1 MEQRKLYKTLEN
13 AIKRFPDFEN
23 EKELLSY
30 VLKEIIHHENID
42 IIGGRL
48 WMLNDTKTSYCMVEQ
63 HGVIEKIRRDTTLN
77 LILIPFFY
85 EVGRNRSVLAQET
98 DKYLS
103 NLGIHT
109 YSATGIGERFRT
121 KDKEGKEQF
130 VYQYILAFNSQ
141 EMNVGLLNTLNIIST
156 TVSSMLRS
164 RRIEKKARAIEK
176 DLEKAR
182 EIQKS
187 ILPEHEYLF
196 GNYEIFGISIPDKI
210 VGEILIT

>member
-13 AIKRFPDFEN
+13 AMKRFPDFEN

-48 WMLNDTKTSYCMVEQ
+48 WMLNDTKTAYNMAEQ
-63 HGVIEKIRRDTTLN
+63 HGEIEKIRRGYTLK
-77 LILIPFFY
+77 LDSYPIFY
-85 EVGRNRSVLAQET
+85 EVGKNRSVLAQET

-103 NLGIHT
+103 QLGIHL
-109 YSATGIGERFRT
+109 YSATGIGERYKV
-121 KDKEGKEQF
+121 KDKDGNDQF
-130 VYQYILAFNSQ
+130 LYQYILAFNSQ
-141 EMNVGLLNTLNIIST
+141 DMTASLLNTMNIIST
-156 TVSSMLRS
+156 TVSSMLRT
-164 RRIEKKARAIEK
+164 RKIEKKARVIEK

-196 GNYEIFGISIPDKI
+196 GNYEIFGF
-210 VGEILIT
+210 LIT